1 MTEKRTDDSRES
13 DRKRRI
19 AAARQELADDLN
31 CTKLEAFDRLR
42 QTRTDNWEATNKA
55 LYALIVG
62 HAAGLVACMTFLKD
76 YNAASPGPL
85 KGVGTFITLFGIG
98 LFLAIVSASVWIF
111 GRYNYWVF
119 PFTGGKRWY
128 VPHNKRD
135 WLTGALASI
144 STGLMV
150 LAIFFAIYKFS
161 RL

>member
-1 MTEKRTDDSRES
+1 
-13 DRKRRI
+13 
-19 AAARQELADDLN
+19 
-31 CTKLEAFDRLR
+31 
-42 QTRTDNWEATNKA
+42 
-55 LYALIVG
+55 
-62 HAAGLVACMTFLKD
+62 
-76 YNAASPGPL
+76 
-85 KGVGTFITLFGIG
+85 VGTFITLFGIG
-98 LFLAIVSASVWIF
+98 LFLAIVSVSVWIF

-150 LAIFFAIYKFS
+150 LAIFFAIYKFG